1 MTDTKKKTKSYISK
15 NHSVILHDRNEGIP
29 FDADLFKDI
38 NINRSAVERRA
49 ATLSGRRSV
58 KKQWQAAWLLK
69 ALSCI
74 DLTTLAGD
82 DTQSNVLR
90 LCAKAKSPVRLDLLE
105 AMEMQDEN
113 IQVGAVC
120 VYHNFI
126 KDAVKGLKGSDIPVA
141 AVSTGFP
148 AGNIP
153 LKEKLRQIEISVAAG
168 AKEIDIVVSR
178 DLVLQSKWKALYNE
192 VAACRKACGD
202 AHMKTILAT
211 GEIPTFT
218 KVAKASWVSMMAGS
232 DFIKTSTG
240 KEPVNATIPVS
251 LVMIRTI
258 REYHEL
264 TGFKVGFKPAG
275 GISKAKQAVN
285 WLVLIKEELGNDWL
299 TPDLF
304 RFGASSLLGDIER
317 QLEHFVTG
325 RYSAA
330 FRHPM
335 A

>member
-1 MTDTKKKTKSYISK
+1 MTSKKKSISHFK
-15 NHSVILHDRNEGIP
+15 RNEGIP
-29 FDADLFKDI
+29 FDANLFKDI

-58 KKQWQAAWLLK
+58 KKEWQAAWLLK

-82 DTQSNVLR
+82 DTESNVLR
-90 LCAKAKSPVRLDLLE
+90 LCAKAKSPVRADVIE
-105 AMEMQDEN
+105 AMGMQNEN
-113 IQVGAVC
+113 ITVGAVC
-120 VYHNFI
+120 VYHNLI
-126 KDAVKGLKGSDIPVA
+126 EYAVKGLKGSSIPIA

-153 LKEKLRQIEISVAAG
+153 LKEKIKQIEISVAAG

-178 DLVLQSKWKALYNE
+178 NLVLQSDWKGLYDE
-192 VAACRKACGD
+192 VSACRKACGE

-211 GEIPTFT
+211 GEIPTYT

-240 KEPVNATIPVS
+240 KESVNATIPVS
-251 LVMIRTI
+251 LVMIRAI

-285 WLVLIKEELGNDWL
+285 WLILIKEELGNEWL
-299 TPDLF
+299 NPYLF

-317 QLEHFVTG
+317 QLEHFITG
-325 RYSAA
+325 RYSAS

>member
-153 LKEKLRQIEISVAAG
+153 LKEKLRQLYLM
-168 AKEIDIVVSR
+168 
-178 DLVLQSKWKALYNE
+178 LV
-192 VAACRKACGD
+192 
-202 AHMKTILAT
+202 I
-211 GEIPTFT
+211 
-218 KVAKASWVSMMAGS
+218 
-232 DFIKTSTG
+232 
-240 KEPVNATIPVS
+240 
-251 LVMIRTI
+251 
-258 REYHEL
+258 
-264 TGFKVGFKPAG
+264 
-275 GISKAKQAVN
+275 
-285 WLVLIKEELGNDWL
+285 
-299 TPDLF
+299 
-304 RFGASSLLGDIER
+304 
-317 QLEHFVTG
+317 
-325 RYSAA
+325 
-330 FRHPM
+330 
-335 A
+335 